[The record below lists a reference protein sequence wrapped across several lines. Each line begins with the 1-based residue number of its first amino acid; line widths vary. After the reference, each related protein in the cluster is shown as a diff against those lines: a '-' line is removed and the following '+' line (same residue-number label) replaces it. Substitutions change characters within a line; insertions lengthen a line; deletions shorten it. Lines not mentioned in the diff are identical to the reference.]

1 MPTDL
6 RPAVSPPPEAPG
18 AEAPRS
24 TIGHYRWIICAL
36 LFFAATINYVD
47 RQVIGLLKPTLQQE
61 FGWSELDYG
70 NIVKSFQVAY
80 MIGMAASGWLMDRV
94 GTRIGFSIAVIVWSL
109 AAILHAEAPAIG
121 APLVA
126 LFAGVGLAWTP
137 SVIGFSIS
145 RFLLAVGEA
154 GNFPASIKTVAEWF
168 PKRERAL
175 ATGIFNAGTNV
186 GVILTPLIVPPIV
199 VYYGWYWAF
208 VFTGVLGFLW
218 LVAWLRYYGV
228 PETHPRVS
236 RDEFAHI
243 RSDPAEPTQRIA
255 WRRLLPLRQTWAV
268 AAGKFLTDPVWWLYL
283 FWVPDFLHRNH
294 GLDLMSMGPPLIGI
308 YLIADVGSVAGGWLS
323 SHFLKRG
330 WSPNRARK
338 TAMFICAVSV
348 TPIVFASQVSSVW
361 AAVGLV
367 GLAAGA
373 HQAWSANI
381 YTVASDMFP
390 RQAVGSVIGL
400 AGMAGALGGFF
411 IADITSRLLET
422 TGSYFIIFLVAG
434 FAYLVALGCVHLL
447 APRLEPVD
455 LR

>member
-1 MPTDL
+1 M
-6 RPAVSPPPEAPG
+6 
-18 AEAPRS
+18 
-24 TIGHYRWIICAL
+24 IGRYRWVICAL
-36 LFFAATINYVD
+36 LFFATTINYVD

-70 NIVKSFQVAY
+70 NIVKSFQIAY

-94 GTRIGFSIAVIVWSL
+94 GTRIGFSIAVTVWSL
-109 AAILHAEAPAIG
+109 AAMLHAEGPVFG
-121 APLVA
+121 APLMAV
-126 LFAGVGLAWTP
+126 FAGVGLAWTP

-145 RFLLAVGEA
+145 RFLLGIGEA

-168 PKRERAL
+168 PKRERAF

-199 VYYGWYWAF
+199 ASYGWYWAF
-208 VFTGVLGFLW
+208 IFTGALGFLW
-218 LVAWLRYYGV
+218 LASWLRYYGV

-236 RDEFAHI
+236 REEFAYI
-243 RSDPAEPTQRIA
+243 RSDPPEPTARIA
-255 WRRLLPLRQTWAV
+255 WQRLLPLRQTWAV
-268 AAGKFLTDPVWWLYL
+268 AMGKFLTDPVWWLYL

-308 YLIADVGSVAGGWLS
+308 YLISDIGSVGGGWLS
-323 SHFLKRG
+323 SHFIKRG
-330 WSPNRARK
+330 WSANRARK
-338 TAMFICAVSV
+338 TAMLICAVSV
-348 TPIVFASQVSSVW
+348 TPIVFASQVSSLW

-367 GLAAGA
+367 GLGAAA

-381 YTVASDMFP
+381 FTIASDMFP
-390 RQAVGSVIGL
+390 RHAVGSVIGL

-411 IADITSRLLET
+411 IADVTSRLLEA
-422 TGSYFIIFLVAG
+422 TGSYAIVFFIAG

-455 LR
+455 LN